1 VIEFIKFIENAI
13 LEGKDISLGDALRL
27 SEMQSRE
34 EIEEL
39 CSAADR
45 LRQHFC
51 GSGADLCTIMNAR
64 SGRCSEDCKF
74 CAQSAHYSTGAAE
87 YAMVSR
93 ESALEL
99 ARENEE
105 EGVNRFSLVT
115 SGRSVCGD
123 DLDCFLDIYRLL
135 NREVKMD
142 LCASHGILELAE
154 MAKLKEAGV
163 TRYHHNLETSREYFG
178 SICTTHTYDEML
190 ETIHAARH
198 AGLDVC
204 SGGIIGMGEIA
215 ADRISLAFELKGLG
229 IRSIPL
235 NVLNPIK
242 GTPLE
247 ASGPLTQEEI
257 LKTVALFRF
266 INPRA
271 DIRLAGGRNLIEEY
285 GRACFEAG
293 ANATITG
300 NYLTTSGNKIADD
313 KRMLAGMGFEL
324 KNNRL

>member
-1 VIEFIKFIENAI
+1 MIEFIKAVEKAVIDGN
-13 LEGKDISLGDALRL
+13 DISLGDALRL
-27 SEMQSRE
+27 SEMQGGE

-39 CSAADR
+39 CAAADR
-45 LRQHFC
+45 LRRHFC

-74 CAQSAHYSTGAAE
+74 CAQSARYSTGAEE

-93 ESALEL
+93 AAALEL
-99 ARENEE
+99 AMENEE

-123 DLDCFLDIYRLL
+123 DLEGFLDIYRLL
-135 NREVKMD
+135 STEVKMD
-142 LCASHGILELAE
+142 LCASHGILGFAE

-190 ETIHAARH
+190 ETINAARH

-204 SGGIIGMGEIA
+204 SGGIIGMGESA
-215 ADRISLAFELKGLG
+215 ADRISLAFELRGLAVT
-229 IRSIPL
+229 SIPI

-247 ASGPLTQEEI
+247 GAAPLNQEEI

-266 INPRA
+266 INPKA
-271 DIRLAGGRNLIEEY
+271 DLRLAGGRNLIEEY

-313 KRMLAGMGFEL
+313 KRMLDKMGFEFR
-324 KNNRL
+324 KR

>member
-1 VIEFIKFIENAI
+1 MIEFIRSLEVKL
-13 LEGKDISLGDALRL
+13 LEGKELSINDALIL
-27 SEMQSRE
+27 SELKGSE
-34 EIEEL
+34 ALEEL

-45 LRQHFC
+45 LRKYYC
-51 GSGADLCTIMNAR
+51 GSVADLCTIMNAR
-64 SGRCSEDCKF
+64 SGRCTEDCKF
-74 CAQSAHYSTGAAE
+74 CAQSASYSTGAVE
-87 YAMVSR
+87 YEMVSG
-93 ESALEL
+93 EAALEL

-123 DLDCFLDIYRLL
+123 DLEGFLDIYRLL
-135 NREVKMD
+135 KSEVKME
-142 LCASHGILELAE
+142 LCASHGIMGAEE
-154 MAKLKEAGV
+154 MAMLKESGV

-178 SICTTHTYDEML
+178 SICTTHSYDEML
-190 ETIHAARH
+190 ETINAAMQ

-204 SGGIIGMGEIA
+204 SGGIIGMGEST
-215 ADRISLAFELKGLG
+215 ADRVSLAFELKRLG
-229 IRSIPL
+229 VSSIPI

-247 ASGPLTQEEI
+247 AAEPLSQEEI

-266 INPRA
+266 INPKA

-285 GRACFEAG
+285 GRACFSSG

-313 KRMLAGMGFEL
+313 KRMLTGMGFDL
-324 KNNRL
+324 